1 VDVLRRLGQACRHA
15 RSKGGVLLLD
25 ISMRAGI
32 SQGQLSKFERG
43 LATPERLVAVVEAY
57 EAECGLPDGELW
69 RRAIRE

>member
-1 VDVLRRLGQACRHA
+1 MDVLRRLGEACRDA
-15 RSKGGVLLLD
+15 RNEARVLLLD
-25 ISMRAGI
+25 ISLRADI

-69 RRAIRE
+69 RRAISP